1 MAIFAAITA
10 FFTYVG
16 NAAVTYFAGFSIQS
30 VITNLIISWALDEL
44 LAQEFEDRHKGTL
57 LNKSANNAPIPVI
70 YGFRKVGGVR
80 SFVGTSGADNT
91 YLWVVLTISEGEI
104 HAIDDIYIDDVLLN
118 SSSKHWSNTVVTKYT
133 GTDSQTA
140 HSDLV
145 AANIGWTSNHRLR
158 GLAYVV
164 CRFTWDRDI
173 FSSIPTIHALV
184 RGKKVLDPRD
194 SSTAYS
200 SNPALC
206 LRDYLTNARYG
217 KGLPA
222 ASIDDTLFGAAATKC
237 ETQVTPYSG
246 ASQQNLFDCSMVL
259 NTDKTLIDN
268 TKELMAGCRGLMP
281 YQGGKFGLIIEDEK
295 TGNAVFN
302 FTTDHIIGGITIE
315 SEKKSTKYN
324 RAIMTFA
331 NPDKNWQTDTI
342 DWPAIGSSAH
352 NAYLS
357 EDNNVGLVGR
367 LSLPSITNVYTAIDI
382 AELVVKRSRAGLKVV
397 MECTSEALKCQ
408 VGDIVTIKHPTP
420 GWTTPKEF
428 RVMLTSLMPSGTVTL
443 NLVEHQ
449 DNIYPW
455 GTKTQAASSPST
467 NLPDPFVVAAPTNLA
482 VNVGSSHYLVQ
493 TDGAIIV
500 RSQVTFTA
508 SVDKFVERYIVQ
520 WKYAGDSVYA
530 NDIIL
535 TGTVGYISGFKTG
548 ETIDVR
554 VKSVS
559 TVGVSSAY
567 LIVTG
572 TSVTAHA
579 TAPGVPGSLTATAR
593 QGAIELS
600 WTNPSNT
607 DFAYV
612 EINRHT
618 ANSQA
623 NSSLFLKTSNTTVV
637 DQVGEGLTRY
647 YFARAFNRSG
657 VASAWSSVASA
668 TSLSYPAA
676 AAPKITH
683 NGKVYYN
690 VNQASAPTTPSA
702 SAYNFS
708 TGVFTGL
715 TSGWSIEPPD
725 LNIGAANK
733 YWSSRWSV
741 LEATSGGG
749 TGAPAFL
756 AAGAEFTFDGVVTF
770 SNSNTITDGTSTV
783 STSGLL
789 ASGGAAADINSN
801 TTKIDGGKISANS
814 VLANIALQV
823 GTGNT
828 PNSKAFEVNAA
839 GAVWADGIIGGI
851 FSANNLNVNT
861 ASAVTAV
868 TRQAH
873 PALLGQ
879 VPTNNAS
886 TSAHG
891 IRGTNSY
898 TVGSRVQTS
907 GLIGAAN
914 GFDFYA
920 EGAGSNYGPFTGAHD
935 CLVANN
941 LTVALGDLVVDLTC
955 ITRRGLSNTL
965 FSVTTSS
972 EINQAAVLGVA
983 VSDNGALS
991 TQKPSAFINSISEEN
1006 GVVMNDEYNLVKN
1019 NYKLMAVNAVGEGQ
1033 INVIGQGGNL
1043 SAGDLIVASSTAGK
1057 GMKQADDFVRSYT
1070 VARARES
1077 VSFQSP
1083 GEVKMVAC
1091 IYLCG

>member
-1 MAIFAAITA
+1 MSIIAAITA
-10 FFTYVG
+10 FFVYVG
-16 NAAVTYFAGFSIQS
+16 EAAVTYFAGLSIQS
-30 VITNLIISWALDEL
+30 IVTNLIISWAMNEL
-44 LAQEFEDRHKGTL
+44 LGEEFEDTHKGTL

-70 YGFRKVGGVR
+70 YGVRKVGGVR
-80 SFVGTSGADNT
+80 SFVGTSGSDNT

-104 HAIDDIYIDDVLLN
+104 EAIDDIYIDDVLLN

-133 GTDSQTA
+133 GTDAQTA

-222 ASIDDTLFGAAATKC
+222 SSIDDTLFGAAATKC

-268 TKELMAGCRGLMP
+268 TKELMSGCRGLMP
-281 YQGGKFGLIIEDEK
+281 YQGGKFGLIIEDQK

-352 NAYLS
+352 NTYLA
-357 EDNNVGLVGR
+357 EDNNVDLVGR
-367 LSLPSITNVYTAIDI
+367 LSLPTITNVYTAIDI

-397 MECTSEALKCQ
+397 MQCTSEALKCQ
-408 VGDIVTIKHPTP
+408 VGDIVTITHPTP
-420 GWTTPKEF
+420 GWSAKEF

-455 GTKTQAASSPST
+455 GTKTEAASSPST
-467 NLPDPFVVAAPTNLA
+467 NLPDPFVVSAPTNLA

-493 TDGAIIV
+493 TDGSVIV

-690 VNQASAPTTPSA
+690 TNQASAPSTPSA

-715 TSGWSIEPPD
+715 TSGWTIEPPELD
-725 LNIGAANK
+725 VGAANK

-749 TGAPAFL
+749 TGVPAFL
-756 AAGAEFTFDGVVTF
+756 TAGAEFTFDGVVTF
-770 SNSNTITDGTSTV
+770 SNSNTVTDGSNTV
-783 STSGLL
+783 STAGLL

-801 TTKIDGGKISANS
+801 TTTIDGGKISTNS
-814 VLANIALQV
+814 VIANINLNV

-828 PNSKAFEVNAA
+828 PNSKAFEVNSA

-851 FSANNLNVNT
+851 FSGNNLNVST
-861 ASAVTAV
+861 ASAVTGT

-873 PALLGQ
+873 PAIFGQ
-879 VPTNNAS
+879 VPVNNAS
-886 TSAHG
+886 TGAHG
-891 IRGTNSY
+891 VRGTNYY
-898 TVGSRVQTS
+898 TTGSRVQTS

-914 GFDFYA
+914 NYDFYA

-941 LTVALGDLVVDLTC
+941 STVALGDLVVDLTC

-972 EINQAAVLGVA
+972 QVNQAAVLGVA

-991 TQKPSAFINSISEEN
+991 TQKPSAFIDSISEEN

-1019 NYKLMAVNAVGEGQ
+1019 DYKLMAVNAVGEGQ

-1043 SAGDLIVASSTAGK
+1043 SPGDLIVASSTAGK
-1057 GMKQADDFVRSYT
+1057 GMKQTDDFVRSYT

-1077 VSFQSP
+1077 VSFDSP

>member
-1 MAIFAAITA
+1 M
-10 FFTYVG
+10 
-16 NAAVTYFAGFSIQS
+16 
-30 VITNLIISWALDEL
+30 
-44 LAQEFEDRHKGTL
+44 
-57 LNKSANNAPIPVI
+57 
-70 YGFRKVGGVR
+70 
-80 SFVGTSGADNT
+80 
-91 YLWVVLTISEGEI
+91 
-104 HAIDDIYIDDVLLN
+104 
-118 SSSKHWSNTVVTKYT
+118 
-133 GTDSQTA
+133 
-140 HSDLV
+140 
-145 AANIGWTSNHRLR
+145 
-158 GLAYVV
+158 
-164 CRFTWDRDI
+164 
-173 FSSIPTIHALV
+173 
-184 RGKKVLDPRD
+184 
-194 SSTAYS
+194 
-200 SNPALC
+200 
-206 LRDYLTNARYG
+206 
-217 KGLPA
+217 
-222 ASIDDTLFGAAATKC
+222 
-237 ETQVTPYSG
+237 
-246 ASQQNLFDCSMVL
+246 
-259 NTDKTLIDN
+259 
-268 TKELMAGCRGLMP
+268 
-281 YQGGKFGLIIEDEK
+281 
-295 TGNAVFN
+295 FN

-324 RAIMTFA
+324 RAIITFA

-408 VGDIVTIKHPTP
+408 VGDIVTITHPTP
-420 GWTTPKEF
+420 GWSAKEF

-637 DQVGEGLTRY
+637 DQVGEAVTRY

-668 TSLSYPAA
+668 TSNSYPASSGG
-676 AAPKITH
+676 KITH

-725 LNIGAANK
+725 LDIGAANK

-770 SNSNTITDGTSTV
+770 SNSNTITDGSSTV

-828 PNSKAFEVNAA
+828 PRFKAFEVSAA
-839 GAVWADGIIGGI
+839 GVVWADGIIGGI
-851 FSANNLNVNT
+851 FSANNLNVST

-991 TQKPSAFINSISEEN
+991 TQKPSAFIDSISDDN

-1019 NYKLMAVNAVGEGQ
+1019 DYKLMAVNAVGEGQ

-1043 SAGDLIVASSTAGK
+1043 SPGDLIVASSTAGK

-1077 VSFQSP
+1077 VSFDSP